1 MANNLQNTSIVKTNT
16 FSKGM
21 VKDTNDMY
29 MSEGLWNHAVNAINN
44 THYGEV
50 GTIGNEPSN
59 KKCASAP
66 YTIIGYAYKSN
77 GQWVLFSTR
86 QGTHGSITTQSN
98 SDIGIFDEATCTYTS
113 IFNYG
118 DNTICLDFA
127 VVSPITAVCKE
138 NYDCTWSVYWQ
149 DSHNPDR
156 VINLDRPAYIPNPEN
171 PQNPCTDQG
180 VSDTLDC
187 DAIRLHPLVSQPC
200 LKIRKS
206 KGGGQLTNGS
216 YMAVIAYSENG
227 VRLTDYSMP
236 SPAVGLWSHEGIGG
250 SIEVLVNNADE
261 NFNEFELVVIA
272 VVNQQT
278 VARKIGHYPINI
290 ETIHLDQ
297 ILESLPKVNL
307 STIPMK
313 NMVYEKSDKMFE
325 INHHLVRCGV
335 TAQPYFNYQPLANEI
350 TTKWVAVEYPKD
362 YYFSGGTSVGY
373 MRDEVYSF
381 FIRWVYK
388 TGARSASYH
397 IPGREAVYNRDRV
410 AVSLDPNVVYATE
423 TERWQVYD
431 TSTISYISNGH
442 FIPDSIENVKGIK
455 VAEGDMSYW
464 ESKER
469 YPANTEIW
477 RDLCNTPIRHHKM
490 PSDETIAISRKDN
503 DGKEYIRV
511 LGVKFGNIQPPVD
524 IEDNIIE
531 DIVGYEILR
540 GSREG
545 NKSII
550 AKGLFNN
557 MLEYNILGLTQKG
570 LVQNYPYNDVREDPF
585 LAINAA
591 NMTNSNRPVVFI
603 PPNNFKQDIF
613 SFHSPETNFI
623 KPYIGDSYV
632 KLYGEISGWATGK
645 FSIPYKHPQHKII
658 TTGAFALA
666 IPVAVGIGILAG
678 LGKTT
683 FNAGIEASVI
693 VAGTE
698 AKAARNTGSAGAIPD
713 LIANIGYQASSGL
726 GAGGVIATIAGIAIM
741 GMNFTYYFGNGMN
754 QILNVIRNISKWR
767 NYLLQYD
774 SHGLYDTWY
783 QISNAASGAP
793 ADVKRSIRRP
803 CSTVKYI
810 GSHVQDFNSNY
821 RINNIDRNK
830 YVCVQ
835 VNKSILNVNSV
846 KDKSKQRVENYSN
859 PFVERETKICSYYG
873 AIKIDYQNQYGQ
885 LDSIVQLPT
894 NHCIY
899 LIENKITQT
908 DVIFGGDVYINRYTE
923 KNPYMFFNTWM
934 FDQPNGT
941 EFNYRNYVNGPVPA
955 YWVDTNLY
963 DLSDTRINFGV
974 IGDWFD
980 GSQNNDQ
987 TEGNINAD
995 PNTYFGEE
1003 PIIALPHNFFHLDE
1017 GDSEDDESY
1026 PTGWLIKKNSYAYLF
1041 YNGVRDF
1048 FVESEINLAY
1058 RDYGEDSWEK
1068 FHDSHYENHFN
1079 NLDIMFRS
1087 DLITKSIYYKY
1098 DMSLSVSKLFSG
1110 FASWGKILPR
1120 DYNPLLYTT
1129 CFEYLPKRVVYSLKQ
1144 IEGSKRD
1151 NWRNYLPLNFKDFKG
1166 KVSVMKSLNATGS
1179 VILFEDK
1186 EPIFFQGV
1194 DQLESQSGNKFTVG
1208 DGGLFANVEQTMVNA
1223 DDSIGYGECISS
1235 RSAVNTPFGLFWISQ
1250 KSGKIFQYDGNQ
1262 LGEIT
1267 RNGMKYWFNENLPS
1281 QLLQTYPEYPHY
1293 DNPIIGVAC
1302 QTIYD
1307 PQYELLY
1314 FIKKDHRPIRE
1325 TYTFTI
1331 ESPLVTNVIE
1341 KLPTFTSTL
1350 YNTQYFEDASWV
1362 ASYDPK
1368 SKMWISFHTWI
1379 PSLVVPSLKHFYTV
1393 DPVLSADSDLNMS
1406 FNYTYNTGK
1415 TLWKHNERL
1424 DDFCTYYDKSSYWE
1438 IDYPIVTNNQ
1448 ITTLRNV
1455 EYQLECFLLAQ
1466 HEYDKAHKLDENFDR
1481 ALIYN
1486 SEQISGWLHLVNRPK
1501 NDPYTMMSY
1510 PQHVD
1515 AHYDI
1520 LCSKEENKYRFNQFW
1535 DIVRDR
1541 GEFTHSGIQRLFI
1554 TSANGVDRNI
1564 VNTAVNYSKPVTQ
1577 RKKFRHYG
1585 NNLLLRR
1592 VGRENGIMPKMVLK
1606 LVNNKLLNSPR

>member
-1 MANNLQNTSIVKTNT
+1 MANNFQNTSIVKTNT

-21 VKDTNDMY
+21 FKDTNDMY

-59 KKCASAP
+59 KECASAP

-86 QGTHGSITTQSN
+86 QGTHGSIPDEPN

-113 IFNYG
+113 IFNSNA
-118 DNTICLDFA
+118 NTMCLDFA

-149 DSHNPDR
+149 DGHNPDR
-156 VINLDRPAYIPNPEN
+156 VINLDKPAYIPNPN
-171 PQNPCTDQG
+171 SDDDPCTDEG
-180 VSDTLDC
+180 VSATLDC

-206 KGGGQLTNGS
+206 KGGGQLPNGS

-227 VRLTDYSMP
+227 IRLTDYSMP

-250 SIEVLVNNADE
+250 SIEVLVNNTDE

-278 VARKIGHYPINI
+278 IAKKIGHYPINI

-297 ILESLPKVNL
+297 ILQSLPTVDL

-335 TAQPYFNYQPLANEI
+335 TSQPYFNYQPLANKI
-350 TTKWVAVEYPKD
+350 KSKWVAVEYPKE

-381 FIRWVYK
+381 FIRWIYK

-397 IPGREAVYNRDRV
+397 IPGRAPNATDRNSV
-410 AVSLDPNVVYATE
+410 VGDPNRVYTTE

-431 TSTISYISNGH
+431 TSTESNNLIGQT
-442 FIPDSIENVKGIK
+442 INDSIEGVEGVIVKSG
-455 VAEGDMSYW
+455 EMSYW
-464 ESKER
+464 ESTEK
-469 YPANTEIW
+469 YPTNPEIW
-477 RDLCNTPIRHHKM
+477 GDLCNKPIRHHKM

-503 DGKEYIRV
+503 DDKEYIIV
-511 LGVKFGNIQPPVD
+511 LGVKFENILPPVD
-524 IEDNIIE
+524 TDGNIIK

-557 MLEYNILGLTQKG
+557 MLEYKIPDITQKG

-585 LAINAA
+585 LAVDAT
-591 NMTNSNRPVVFI
+591 NMTNSNRRPELI
-603 PPNNFKQDIF
+603 QPDSFKKDIF

-623 KPYIGDSYV
+623 KPYIGNSYI
-632 KLYGEISGWATGK
+632 KLYREVSGYAKGK
-645 FSIPYKHPQHKII
+645 FSIPYKHPQHKLI

-666 IPVAVGIGILAG
+666 IPVAVGIGIVAG

-683 FNAGIEASVI
+683 FNAGVEAGLV
-693 VAGTE
+693 VATTD
-698 AKAARNTGSAGAIPD
+698 AHAIRDAGSATAIPD
-713 LIANIGYQASSGL
+713 LIANLGYQGSSGL
-726 GAGGVIATIAGIAIM
+726 GVGGVVATLTGIVIM
-741 GMNFTYYFGNGMN
+741 AMNFTYYFGQGMN
-754 QILNVIRNISKWR
+754 QVLNIVRNISKWR
-767 NYLLQYD
+767 NYLLQYN
-774 SHGLYDTWY
+774 SHGLYDKWHE
-783 QISNAASGAP
+783 ISRAASGAP
-793 ADVKRSIRRP
+793 DDVKRSIRRP
-803 CSTVKYI
+803 SKTVKYI
-810 GSHVQDFNSNY
+810 GSHVQDLNSNY
-821 RINNIDRNK
+821 RINNINRNK

-835 VNKSILNVNSV
+835 VNKAISNVASV
-846 KDKSKQRVENYSN
+846 KDKSKQRVKNHNN
-859 PFVERETKICSYYG
+859 PFEERRTPICSYYG

-894 NHCIY
+894 NHCVYPIGD
-899 LIENKITQT
+899 KPTST

-934 FDQPNGT
+934 FDQPNGI

-963 DLSDTRINFGV
+963 DLSDTKISFDV
-974 IGDWFD
+974 IGSWLS
-980 GSQNNDQ
+980 GSHNNDPN
-987 TEGNINAD
+987 TGDPDN

-1003 PIIALPHNFFHLDE
+1003 PIITLPHNFFHLDE
-1017 GDSEDDESY
+1017 PESISDK
-1026 PTGWLIKKNSYAYLF
+1026 GWLIKKNSYAYLF

-1058 RDYGEDSWEK
+1058 RDYGEKSWEK
-1068 FHDSHYENHFN
+1068 FHDTHYENEFS
-1079 NLDIMFRS
+1079 NLDLMFRS

-1110 FASWGKILPR
+1110 FGSWGKILPR
-1120 DYNPLLYTT
+1120 DYNPSLYTT

-1166 KVSVMKSLNATGS
+1166 KVSVMKSLNATGT

-1194 DQLESQSGNKFTVG
+1194 DQLQSQSGNKFTIG

-1223 DDSIGYGECISS
+1223 DDSMGYGECISS
-1235 RSAVNTPFGLFWISQ
+1235 RSAVNTPYGLFWISQ
-1250 KSGKIFQYDGNQ
+1250 KSGKIFQYDGKRLN
-1262 LGEIT
+1262 EIT

-1281 QLLQTYPEYPHY
+1281 QLLQIYPDYPHY

-1314 FIKKDHRPIRE
+1314 FIKKDHRPKAH
-1325 TYTFTI
+1325 TYTFTK
-1331 ESPLVTNVIE
+1331 ESPLVTIVNE
-1341 KLPTFTSTL
+1341 NLPTFTSTL
-1350 YNTQYFEDASWV
+1350 YNTQYFEDVSWV
-1362 ASYDPK
+1362 VSYDPK

-1393 DPVLSADSDLNMS
+1393 DPVSSIPSDLNMS
-1406 FNYTYNTGK
+1406 YNYDYNTGK
-1415 TLWKHNERL
+1415 TLWKHNERY
-1424 DDFCTYYDKSSYWE
+1424 DDFCTYYNEPSYWE

-1448 ITTLRNV
+1448 ITTLRSV
-1455 EYQLECFLLAQ
+1455 EYQLECFSLAQ

-1486 SEQISGWLHLVNRPK
+1486 SEQISGWLYLVNKPK
-1501 NDPYTMMSY
+1501 NNPYVMMSY
-1510 PQHVD
+1510 PRYVD
-1515 AHYDI
+1515 TPPHYEI
-1520 LCSKEENKYRFNQFW
+1520 LYSKEENKYRFNQFW
-1535 DIVRDR
+1535 DIVKDR
-1541 GEFTHSGIQRLFI
+1541 GEFSHDGSRLFI
-1554 TSANGVDRNI
+1554 TSANGVDRRI
-1564 VNTAVNYSKPVTQ
+1564 VNTAVDYSKPVTQ

-1592 VGRENGIMPKMVLK
+1592 VRRDEKGIMPKMVLK
-1606 LVNNKLLNSPR
+1606 LANNKLLNSPR

>member
-21 VKDTNDMY
+21 FKDTNDMY

-50 GTIGNEPSN
+50 GAIGNEPSN
-59 KKCASAP
+59 RECASAP
-66 YTIIGYAYKSN
+66 YAIIGYAYKSN
-77 GQWVLFSTR
+77 GQWVLFSTK
-86 QGTHGSITTQSN
+86 QGTHGSITNASN

-113 IFNYG
+113 IFNDG

-149 DSHNPDR
+149 DGHNPDR
-156 VINLDRPAYIPNPEN
+156 VINLDRPAYIPNPDDN
-171 PQNPCTDQG
+171 DPCTDAG
-180 VSDTLDC
+180 VSATLDC
-187 DAIRLHPLVSQPC
+187 NAIRLHPLVSQPC

-250 SIEVLVNNADE
+250 SIEVIVNNADE

-278 VARKIGHYPINI
+278 IAKKIGHYPINI

-297 ILESLPKVNL
+297 ILQSLPTVDL

-335 TAQPYFNYQPLANEI
+335 TAQPYFNYQPLANKI
-350 TTKWVAVEYPKD
+350 RSKWVAVKYPKE

-397 IPGREAVYNRDRV
+397 IPGREATDATDRATV
-410 AVSLDPNVVYATE
+410 VGDPNVVYTTE

-431 TSTISYISNGH
+431 TSIESNDLNGQP
-442 FIPDSIENVKGIK
+442 INDSIENIRGVIVKS
-455 VAEGDMSYW
+455 GDMSYW
-464 ESKER
+464 ESAETEK
-469 YPANTEIW
+469 YPANPEIW
-477 RDLCNTPIRHHKM
+477 DDLCNKPIRHHKM
-490 PSDETIAISRKDN
+490 PSDETIAISGKDN
-503 DGKEYIRV
+503 DDEEYIIV
-511 LGVKFGNIQPPVD
+511 LGVKFENIAPPVD
-524 IEDNIIE
+524 TDENIIE

-545 NKSII
+545 NKSIV

-585 LAINAA
+585 LAVNAT
-591 NMTNSNRPVVFI
+591 NMTNSNSPVRLI
-603 PPNNFKQDIF
+603 QPYSFKKDIF

-632 KLYGEISGWATGK
+632 KLYKETSGWAKGK
-645 FSIPYKHPQHKII
+645 FSVPYKHPQHKLI

-666 IPVAVGIGILAG
+666 IPVAVGIGIVAA

-683 FNAGIEASVI
+683 FDAGVEASII
-693 VAGTE
+693 VAGSE
-698 AKAARNTGSAGAIPD
+698 ANASRDTGSAAAIPD
-713 LIANIGYQASSGL
+713 LIANIGYQATSGL
-726 GAGGVIATIAGIAIM
+726 GIGGVIATIAGIAIM
-741 GMNFTYYFGNGMN
+741 GLNFTYYVGQGMN
-754 QILNVIRNISKWR
+754 QVLNIIRNVSKWR

-774 SHGLYDTWY
+774 SHGLYDMWRE
-783 QISNAASGAP
+783 ISRAASGAP
-793 ADVKRSIRRP
+793 DGVKRSIRRP
-803 CSTVKYI
+803 SKTVKYI
-810 GSHVQDFNSNY
+810 GSHVQDLNSNY

-835 VNKSILNVNSV
+835 VNKSILNVHSEE
-846 KDKSKQRVENYSN
+846 DESKQRVDDHLQ
-859 PFVERETKICSYYG
+859 PFTERETPICSYYG

-899 LIENKITQT
+899 LVENKPTST
-908 DVIFGGDVYINRYTE
+908 GVIFGGDVYINRYTE

-955 YWVDTNLY
+955 YWIDTNLY
-963 DLSDTRINFGV
+963 DLSDTEINFDT
-974 IGDWFD
+974 IGSWLG
-980 GSQNNDQ
+980 GSNHNDP
-987 TEGNINAD
+987 NAGDPDDD

-1003 PIIALPHNFFHLDE
+1003 PVIDLPHNFFHLDE
-1017 GDSEDDESY
+1017 PESISDK
-1026 PTGWLIKKNSYAYLF
+1026 GWLIKKNSYAYLF

-1068 FHDSHYENHFN
+1068 FYDSHYENAFN

-1144 IEGSKRD
+1144 IEGFKRD

-1166 KVSVMKSLNATGS
+1166 KVSVMKSLNATGT

-1194 DQLESQSGNKFTVG
+1194 DQLQSQSGNKFTIG

-1250 KSGKIFQYDGNQ
+1250 KSGKIFQYAGNQ
-1262 LGEIT
+1262 PEEIT

-1281 QLLQTYPEYPHY
+1281 QLLQTYPDYPHY

-1314 FIKKDHRPIRE
+1314 FIKKDHKPQAP
-1325 TYTFTI
+1325 TYTFTK

-1341 KLPTFTSTL
+1341 KFPRSTSTL
-1350 YNTQYFEDASWV
+1350 YNTNYFEDASWV

-1393 DPVLSADSDLNMS
+1393 NPVLSVESDLNMS
-1406 FNYTYNTGK
+1406 SNYNYNTGR
-1415 TLWKHNERL
+1415 TLWKHNERY
-1424 DDFCTYYDKSSYWE
+1424 DDFCTYYNEPSYWE

-1466 HEYDKAHKLDENFDR
+1466 HEYDKVHKLDENFDR

-1486 SEQISGWLHLVNRPK
+1486 SEQISGWLYLVNKPK
-1501 NDPYTMMSY
+1501 NDPYKMMSY
-1510 PQHVD
+1510 PQYID
-1515 AHYDI
+1515 SPSHYNI

-1535 DIVRDR
+1535 DIVADR
-1541 GEFTHSGIQRLFI
+1541 GEFSHGGRPLFI
-1554 TSANGVDRNI
+1554 TSANGIDRSI
-1564 VNTAVNYSKPVTQ
+1564 VNNNVDYSTKPVTQ

-1585 NNLLLRR
+1585 NNLLLKR
-1592 VGRENGIMPKMVLK
+1592 VGRNDGIMPKMVLK